1 MSRWKIVQTSSDRS
15 PVSCGRIG
23 RLEAAGL
30 LGSYP
35 VPEAVWAFHALCEG
49 LAAMEL
55 RSLLPAGEEARFW
68 RDALTALVRGFAAG

>member
-1 MSRWKIVQTSSDRS
+1 
-15 PVSCGRIG
+15 VSCGRIE

-35 VPEAVWAFHALCEG
+35 VPEAVSAFHALCEG

-55 RSLLPAGEEARFW
+55 RSLLPAGDEARFW